1 MYIFA
6 SLQPDTGLFQYLA
19 SVYFNFS
26 YDFRFNTKNQVSQ
39 MNATHLPLKG
49 DSPIPLLEK

>member
-26 YDFRFNTKNQVSQ
+26 YDFRFDTKNQVSQ
-39 MNATHLPLKG
+39 MSATHLPLKG

>member
-19 SVYFNFS
+19 SVYFNFE
-26 YDFRFNTKNQVSQ
+26 YDIRFNTKNLPL
-39 MNATHLPLKG
+39 NHLPLKG